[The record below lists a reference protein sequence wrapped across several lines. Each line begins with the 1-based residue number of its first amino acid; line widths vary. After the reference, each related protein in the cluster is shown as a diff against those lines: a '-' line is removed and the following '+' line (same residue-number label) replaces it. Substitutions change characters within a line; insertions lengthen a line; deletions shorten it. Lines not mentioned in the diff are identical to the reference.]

1 MQIPRLYISAAH
13 KSSGKT
19 TISIGLCSLLTQ
31 QGYVVQPYKKGPDYI
46 DPLWLSSATQR
57 ACYNLD
63 YNTMSKNEILS
74 YIARYSA
81 TADVSIIEGNMGLY
95 DGVAIDGSNSN
106 AAVAKLTKTPV
117 ILVVDAQ
124 GVTRGVAPLLQGY
137 QGFDTE
143 LNIAGVIFNK
153 VAGAR
158 HETKLIQ
165 MTETY
170 TDLPVVGAV
179 RRSADLVL
187 TERHL
192 GLQPFNE
199 NEQAQQQIETIAQQL
214 VEQINVE
221 QMLRYAN
228 SAEVLPYLGNHIN
241 SNKNNNRNNKINNPK
256 SLPTLRIGICQDAS
270 FSFYYPDD
278 LQALEQAGAQLVA
291 INTLTDKELPHI
303 DGLFIGGGFPEAKM
317 EALSANITMR
327 TAIATA
333 IENGLPCYAECGG
346 LMYLSQ
352 SIIWQG
358 KQQVMVGII
367 PGDAVMHEKP
377 QGRGYVKLRETAKMP
392 WPKGDD
398 YATDKIIA
406 AHEFHYS
413 KLQNTQGKLTKK
425 GAFAYSVQRGI
436 GIDGQSDG
444 WLYKNLLASYAHI
457 RDTSKHH
464 WANRFVAFI
473 QQQTQLSN

>member
-1 MQIPRLYISAAH
+1 MPRLYISAAH

-31 QGYVVQPYKKGPDYI
+31 QGYIVQPYKKGPDYI

-74 YIARYSA
+74 YVARYSA

-143 LNIAGVIFNK
+143 LNIAGVLFNK
-153 VAGAR
+153 VANTR
-158 HETKLIQ
+158 HETKLRQ

-179 RRSADLVL
+179 RRSVDLVL

-214 VEQINVE
+214 SEQINIKQIVG
-221 QMLRYAN
+221 YAN
-228 SAEVLPYLGNHIN
+228 SVEALPCLGNN
-241 SNKNNNRNNKINNPK
+241 REGNKTNNNNSDNDNDNKINNTKP
-256 SLPTLRIGICQDAS
+256 LRIGICQDAA

-278 LQALEQAGAQLVA
+278 LLALEQAGAQLIT
-291 INTLTDKELPHI
+291 INTLVDKDLPYL

-327 TAIATA
+327 KAIAAA

-358 KQQVMVGII
+358 KQQAMVGVI

-377 QGRGYVKLRETAKMP
+377 QGRGYVKLRETAAMP
-392 WPKGDD
+392 WPKEGDYLD
-398 YATDKIIA
+398 DKTIA

-413 KLQNTQGKLTKK
+413 KLQNTHGKLTKK
-425 GAFAYSVQRGI
+425 GAFVYSVQRGT
-436 GIDGQSDG
+436 GIDGQNDG

-457 RDTSKHH
+457 RDTSKYH
-464 WANRFVAFI
+464 WASRFVAFI
-473 QQQTQLSN
+473 RQQVQ

>member
-19 TISIGLCSLLTQ
+19 TISIGVCALLTQ
-31 QGYVVQPYKKGPDYI
+31 QGYIVQPYKKGPDYI

-57 ACYNLD
+57 TCYNLD
-63 YNTMSKNEILS
+63 YNTMSKNDILS
-74 YIARYSA
+74 YVEQYSA
-81 TADVSIIEGNMGLY
+81 TADVSLIEGNMGLY

-153 VAGAR
+153 VAGTR
-158 HETKLIQ
+158 HEAKLIQ

-170 TDLPVVGAV
+170 TDLPVIGAV

-187 TERHL
+187 IERHL

-199 NEQAQQQIETIAQQL
+199 SEQAQQQIETIAQQL
-214 VEQINVE
+214 IEQINLE

-228 SAEVLPYLGNHIN
+228 SVEDLPSLAHHTTYNV
-241 SNKNNNRNNKINNPK
+241 NKNSDNNITSAKP
-256 SLPTLRIGICQDAS
+256 LRIGICKDAS

-278 LQALEQAGAQLVA
+278 LQALEQAGAQLVT
-291 INTLTDKELPHI
+291 INTLTDQELPYI

-317 EALSANITMR
+317 EALSANTTMR
-327 TAIATA
+327 SAIAAA

-358 KQQVMVGII
+358 KQQAMVGII

-377 QGRGYVKLRETAKMP
+377 QGRGYVKLRETAAMP
-392 WPKGDD
+392 WPKRADC
-398 YATDKIIA
+398 TEEKTIA

-425 GAFAYSVQRGI
+425 GAFAYSVQRGT
-436 GIDGQSDG
+436 GIDGQNDG

-464 WANRFVAFI
+464 WASRFVAFI
-473 QQQTQLSN
+473 RQQIQ

>member
-1 MQIPRLYISAAH
+1 MQIPRFYISAAH

-63 YNTMSKNEILS
+63 YNTMSKNDILS
-74 YIARYSA
+74 YVQRYSA
-81 TADVSIIEGNMGLY
+81 TADISMVEGNMGLY

-143 LNIAGVIFNK
+143 LNIVGVIFNK

-158 HETKLIQ
+158 HETKLRQ

-170 TDLPVVGAV
+170 TDLPVIGAV

-199 NEQAQQQIETIAQQL
+199 NEQAQQQIETIAHQL
-214 VEQINVE
+214 VEQVNVE
-221 QMLRYAN
+221 QVLRYAN
-228 SAEVLPYLGNHIN
+228 SVEALP
-241 SNKNNNRNNKINNPK
+241 SSDNNRDNNSDNKIKISK
-256 SLPTLRIGICQDAS
+256 SLRIGICKDAA

-278 LQALEQAGAQLVA
+278 LQALEQAGVQLVM
-291 INTLTDKELPHI
+291 INTLTDKHLPYI

-317 EALSANITMR
+317 EALSANTMMR

-352 SIIWQG
+352 SIIWQN
-358 KQQVMVGII
+358 KQREMVGII

-377 QGRGYVKLRETAKMP
+377 QGRGYVKLRETVKMP
-392 WPKGDD
+392 WPKD
-398 YATDKIIA
+398 ANHSTDKVIA

-413 KLQNTQGKLTKK
+413 KLQNTQGKLTEK

-436 GIDGQSDG
+436 GIDGQHDG

-473 QQQTQLSN
+473 LDLKS